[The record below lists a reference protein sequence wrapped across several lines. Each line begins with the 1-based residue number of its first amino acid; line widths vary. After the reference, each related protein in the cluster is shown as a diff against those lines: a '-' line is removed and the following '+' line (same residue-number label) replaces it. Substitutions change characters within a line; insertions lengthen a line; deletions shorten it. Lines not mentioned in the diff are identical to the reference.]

1 MKVHMGDE
9 GVLEE
14 RIDDDEKHGLPES
27 TTVLSSKPSKGYYNT
42 GTFSGEAG
50 AGP

>member
-1 MKVHMGDE
+1 MGDE